1 MIHHLKYD
9 GFPALAAEMARV
21 VARCVTRPA
30 SGVLVPIPLS
40 AKRLRWRGYNQA
52 AVLAGALRSL
62 WSQPVHQ
69 RLLSRSGDTRS
80 QTSLAPQERRVNV
93 RNVFKAAPPQSRTG
107 NRPSAVIL
115 VDDVLTTGATLAAA
129 AEALQEAGW
138 REIGAVTFARA
149 MPFVIRSARERRSS
163 AR

>member
-21 VARCVTRPA
+21 VVRCVSCPA
-30 SGVLVPIPLS
+30 NGVLVPIPLS

-52 AVLAGALRSL
+52 AALAGGLRSQ
-62 WSQPVHQ
+62 WSRPVHQ
-69 RLLSRSGDTRS
+69 GLLSRSGDTRS
-80 QTSLAPQERRVNV
+80 QTSLAPQERRANV
-93 RNVFKAAPPQSRTG
+93 RDVFKAAPPQSRTG
-107 NRPSAVIL
+107 DRPPAVIL

-129 AEALQEAGW
+129 AEALQDAGW
-138 REIGAVTFARA
+138 HEIGAVTFARA
-149 MPFVIRSARERRSS
+149 MPFVIRAARERRSL